1 MDRNYKTQGQWKE
14 RELELRQRIKML
26 IYFLEIRW
34 LSLLYLKQAHIL
46 SNTILLTWEE
56 VIELKCHLEIH

>member
-14 RELELRQRIKML
+14 RELELRQPIKML

-34 LSLLYLKQAHIL
+34 PSLLYLKQAHIL
-46 SNTILLTWEE
+46 SSTILHTWEE